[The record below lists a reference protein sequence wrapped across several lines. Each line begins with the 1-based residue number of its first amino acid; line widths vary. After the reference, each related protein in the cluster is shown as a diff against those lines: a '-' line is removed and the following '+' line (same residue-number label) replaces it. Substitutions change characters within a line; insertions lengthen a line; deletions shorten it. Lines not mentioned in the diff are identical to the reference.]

1 VVQHRLKNATSTLL
15 NIIVHVVTAGSK
27 PSKNVCHTSGQ
38 GNRAY
43 ALFDCLSAS
52 FLVFLIPNP
61 GMDAKLIMIKSGS
74 EQCAS
79 ATRSNRNPRSF
90 EATHRYY
97 TVEIQIQRKLL

>member
-1 VVQHRLKNATSTLL
+1 ML
-15 NIIVHVVTAGSK
+15 
-27 PSKNVCHTSGQ
+27 
-38 GNRAY
+38 
-43 ALFDCLSAS
+43 CLSAS

-61 GMDAKLIMIKSGS
+61 GMDGKLIMIKSGS

-97 TVEIQIQRKLL
+97 TVEDGTLASLNPRPTKPESRMRRVIEASPNDDVDRKKKRKKKEEADDD